1 MPKPVAKTPIK
12 VKVSIVPGKGT
23 PAQLRQFRAA
33 FARLLAQAKSESKNA

>member
-12 VKVSIVPGKGT
+12 VKVFIVPGKGT
-23 PAQLRQFRAA
+23 PAQLRQFRVA